1 MVHCLVHKSI
11 VAIHYTYMYISVPM
25 LSSPADKDHSFV
37 VQRGSC
43 AALLSSGPLQTISRE
58 VSVDPYIES
67 SWKEG
72 RRERRRDGGR
82 RGGTRKG
89 VRGERDRGMEEGR
102 EEGGKEEEVGRETSG
117 WEVTENEYKYI
128 IHCTSYNEMPLVDK
142 VLHMTAI
149 LHISHQR
156 SSSEHVQSCE
166 WCV

>member
-67 SWKEG
+67 SWNEG
-72 RRERRRDGGR
+72 RREGGR
-82 RGGTRKG
+82 EG
-89 VRGERDRGMEEGR
+89 GMEAGEG
-102 EEGGKEEEVGRETSG
+102 VGRETSG
-117 WEVTENEYKYI
+117 
-128 IHCTSYNEMPLVDK
+128 
-142 VLHMTAI
+142 
-149 LHISHQR
+149 
-156 SSSEHVQSCE
+156 
-166 WCV
+166 